1 MSNRTS
7 AFPAETEKAY
17 EYSGTQARP
26 RPSLPRRR
34 SRRWVAPFLCV
45 FGFAAAAALSV
56 CALLA
61 RADLTVLRD
70 ECEQLEAQ
78 IEELANEHDHLVID
92 FETQYN
98 ISRLAAWAEE
108 TPGLVRIQP
117 ETPAS
122 AEVDRA
128 EIVPT
133 EDETGSWA
141 KITDAISSISEYFA
155 PPAE

>member
-17 EYSGTQARP
+17 EYSAPARP
-26 RPSLPRRR
+26 RPSLPKRRA
-34 SRRWVAPFLCV
+34 RRWVAPFMCV
-45 FGFAAAAALSV
+45 FGFASAAALSV

-108 TPGLVRIQP
+108 TPGLVRAEP
-117 ETPAS
+117 ETPEIA
-122 AEVDRA
+122 AADRA

-133 EDETGSWA
+133 EDEDGGWA
-141 KITDAISSISEYFA
+141 KIPDAISSISEYFA